1 MNRNITRFGC
11 WNVRTM
17 SGREEELIGEMKR
30 YGLEVLRVS
39 EARMRGN
46 GVKTIGEVTCVY
58 SGGQAGRAK
67 AGVVI
72 LLSEKLGSYLLKGV
86 EVCGRAHYVDST

>member
-30 YGLEVLRVS
+30 YGLEVLGVS

-46 GVKTIGEVTCVY
+46 EVKMVGEVTYLHVCIWVC
-58 SGGQAGRAK
+58 
-67 AGVVI
+67 
-72 LLSEKLGSYLLKGV
+72 KLEEPKQV
-86 EVCGRAHYVDST
+86 